1 MGSAHFRNYVSM
13 INRIHLVELIEV
25 HTAQRTQPKFR
36 ASLVVNPLTGVPYPC
51 QQHARATSAVA

>member
-1 MGSAHFRNYVSM
+1 M